1 MPLTIIN
8 AAGVRKL
15 LPMDECI
22 DAMEP
27 AMIAA
32 TTGAISMPPR
42 LVAPLIDE
50 SGTLVLMPGSST
62 ELAAFG
68 AKVIN
73 LIPTIPP
80 GGSPPSRA
88 LSPCSTMTAA
98 LPWPLSTAPR

>member
-32 TTGAISMPPR
+32 TTGTISMPPR
-42 LVAPLIDE
+42 LVAKLIDE
-50 SGTLVLMPGSST
+50 SGSLVLMPGSST

-73 LIPTIPP
+73 LIPDNPARGLP
-80 GGSPPSRA
+80 GNSGLHR
-88 LSPCSTMTAA
+88 LV
-98 LPWPLSTAPR
+98 